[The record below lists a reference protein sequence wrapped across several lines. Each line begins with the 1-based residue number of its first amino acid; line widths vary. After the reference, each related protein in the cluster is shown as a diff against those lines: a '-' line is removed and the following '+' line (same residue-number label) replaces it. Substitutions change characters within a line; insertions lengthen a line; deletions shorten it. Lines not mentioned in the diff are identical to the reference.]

1 MKAIR
6 MHETGSYDVLR
17 LEEIEAPA
25 PGPGQVAVDTA
36 AISVNFAD
44 SLVRRGLYP
53 AMPPLPAIPG
63 LEAAGTVAAV
73 GEGVEGVRPGQRVVF
88 FGGGCY
94 AERVVVDQHA
104 VTPLPDGVDF
114 GAAAALPVNY
124 LTAYHMIHTMARMP
138 EGSSAL
144 VRAAAGGVGTA
155 AAQLCKLAG
164 IRAIGATSSR
174 EKADFA
180 LAQGYDEVILY
191 TEENVAERVSE
202 LTDGRGVDVVLESVA
217 GDVFAES
224 FDVLAPMGQIIW
236 FGMAAGEPT
245 IDVGAKIRET
255 AGRSLGV
262 RFFVLYSVAPSD
274 FASSTRELLGHVE
287 AGEITPR
294 IHASLPLAEAGRA
307 HELIES
313 KAVMGKLLLIP

>member
-6 MHETGSYDVLR
+6 MHETGPIDVLR
-17 LEEIEAPA
+17 LEELETPE
-25 PGPGQVAVDTA
+25 PGTGKVRIKTE

-63 LEAAGTVAAV
+63 LEAAGTVAAI
-73 GEGVEGVRPGQRVVF
+73 GDGVEGLAPGQRVVF
-88 FGGGCY
+88 FGPSCY
-94 AERVVVDQHA
+94 AEQVVVDAHA
-104 VTPLPDGVDF
+104 VTPLPDGVGF
-114 GAAAALPVNY
+114 EAAAALPVNY
-124 LTAYHMIHTMARMP
+124 LTAYHMLHTMARMP
-138 EGSSAL
+138 AGSSVL

-155 AAQLCKLAG
+155 AAQLCRLAG

-180 LAQGYDEVILY
+180 RAQGYDEVILY
-191 TEENVAERVSE
+191 TEEDVASRVRE

-245 IDVGAKIRET
+245 IDIGAKIRET

-262 RFFVLYSVAPSD
+262 RFFVLYNVGPED
-274 FASSTRELLGHVE
+274 FASSMREILGHVE

-294 IHASLPLAEAGRA
+294 IHATLPLAEAGKA
-307 HELIES
+307 HELLES
-313 KAVMGKLLLIP
+313 KAVMGKVLLTP